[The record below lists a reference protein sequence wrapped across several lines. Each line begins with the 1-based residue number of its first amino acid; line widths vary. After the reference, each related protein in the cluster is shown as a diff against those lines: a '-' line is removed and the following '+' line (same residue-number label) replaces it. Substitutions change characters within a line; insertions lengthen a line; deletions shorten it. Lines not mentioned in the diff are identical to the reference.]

1 MGILGR
7 PRRRKRGAGD
17 NAQKAVRETAG
28 AALLRR
34 QLMGSDPVLARVAEE
49 ALLAEAALR
58 GKTKNRAA
66 DPRISAG
73 FNASTLAQP
82 PRSDPEY
89 PTPPQ
94 SPLSA
99 AQRDRYGRALAASIR
114 ARTAPVL
121 LSKDEVL
128 AALDVKR
135 IPAGLPSTKTEGH
148 AVYQREDIR
157 TLLLGGTLPPTERV
171 PRCRYCGRVSNFG
184 WAEMVCHRCE
194 KMRSQVE
201 TGAMSHFAMTEQ
213 RGCSG
218 PPTIGDDE
226 LLLAIQRR
234 LRDADHRAL
243 ETAEKEAKAAA
254 REKKREAW
262 STAVRADEE
271 ELVEAAE

>member
-82 PRSDPEY
+82 PGQVQRY

-135 IPAGLPSTKTEGH
+135 IPAGLPSTTTEGRI
-148 AVYQREDIR
+148 VYQSEDVR
-157 TLLLGGTLPPTERV
+157 TLLLGGTLPPTDRV

-184 WAEMVCHRCE
+184 SAQMVCDRCE
-194 KMRSQVE
+194 KMRAQIE
-201 TGAMSHFAMTEQ
+201 TGAMSHFSIADR
-213 RGCSG
+213 RGWRG
-218 PPTIGDDE
+218 HQTIGDDE

-243 ETAEKEAKAAA
+243 ETAE
-254 REKKREAW
+254 REKRHADV
-262 STAVRADEE
+262 VRRLAKYEE
-271 ELVEAAE
+271 ELEAAE

>member
-1 MGILGR
+1 
-7 PRRRKRGAGD
+7 
-17 NAQKAVRETAG
+17 
-28 AALLRR
+28 
-34 QLMGSDPVLARVAEE
+34 
-49 ALLAEAALR
+49 
-58 GKTKNRAA
+58 
-66 DPRISAG
+66 
-73 FNASTLAQP
+73 
-82 PRSDPEY
+82 
-89 PTPPQ
+89 
-94 SPLSA
+94 
-99 AQRDRYGRALAASIR
+99 LAASIH

-121 LSKDEVL
+121 LGKDEVL

-135 IPAGLPSTKTEGH
+135 VPAGLPSTKSDGCV
-148 AVYQREDIR
+148 VYQRDDVR
-157 TLLLGGTLPPTERV
+157 TLLLGGTLAPSHRL
-171 PRCRYCGRVSNFG
+171 PRCRYCERVSNFG

-194 KMRSQVE
+194 KMRAQIE

-262 STAVRADEE
+262 STAVRAVDPADDEE